1 MPAQFTFGNDPRN
14 LLRGPK
20 SVTTDLSMAK
30 DVPVGGNV
38 RLQVRVE
45 LFNAFNNVNN
55 GNPGA
60 SFGAAT
66 FAYQLGRK
74 HAADAAEVQV
84 DLLIEVS
91 G

>member
-1 MPAQFTFGNDPRN
+1 
-14 LLRGPK
+14 
-20 SVTTDLSMAK
+20 
-30 DVPVGGNV
+30 V
-38 RLQVRVE
+38 RQPVRVE
-45 LFNAFNNVNN
+45 LFNAFNNVNY

-74 HAADAAEVQV
+74 HAADAAGVQA

-91 G
+91 

>member
-1 MPAQFTFGNDPRN
+1 M
-14 LLRGPK
+14 
-20 SVTTDLSMAK
+20 TTDLSMAK

-45 LFNAFNNVNN
+45 LFDAFNNVNN

-66 FAYQLGRK
+66 FAYQLQPETCGRCSWGSSS
-74 HAADAAEVQV
+74 
-84 DLLIEVS
+84 IF
-91 G
+91 

>member
-1 MPAQFTFGNDPRN
+1 
-14 LLRGPK
+14 
-20 SVTTDLSMAK
+20 
-30 DVPVGGNV
+30 V
-38 RLQVRVE
+38 RQPVRVE
-45 LFNAFNNVNN
+45 LFNTFNNVNY

-74 HAADAAEVQV
+74 HAADAAGVQA

-91 G
+91 